1 MLERS
6 PTRFEMFAAQA
17 AACAMFLFGV
27 PTHAHAL
34 GREHLASQSRTD
46 SASPDPAKASTSS
59 RKWITHRIVPRE
71 TLDEIGKRYG
81 VSANEITAWNKKS
94 IQSGLKAGRTLRINA
109 RVVPPPRE
117 KITYVVQFG
126 DTWAEI
132 ATKYNVELGDLRAW
146 NTKVPKQFR
155 SGQKITVYTNPR
167 PRAVTQIAQAN
178 DPNVGQPMVPS
189 LPVFDVPAGGVSI
202 GKPTRGRLVNAVQL
216 PESDLYDVR
225 RPDEAWGSSHTVL
238 QVQTAIA
245 SFRQQAGYDGKIIIG
260 AISERNGGRFRPHR
274 SHQSGRDVD
283 IRLPKKRG
291 ADLKSDNPA
300 DIDWEM
306 SWKMIDAFID
316 TGEIE
321 YIFLD
326 YSRQKRLY
334 DAARRLGVPSSEL
347 AKAIQYPRS
356 RKTNNGIVRHAEGH
370 LVHVHVRVEC
380 PDDQAR
386 CETDR

>member
-1 MLERS
+1 M
-6 PTRFEMFAAQA
+6 
-17 AACAMFLFGV
+17 
-27 PTHAHAL
+27 
-34 GREHLASQSRTD
+34 
-46 SASPDPAKASTSS
+46 ST
-59 RKWITHRIVPRE
+59 
-71 TLDEIGKRYG
+71 G
-81 VSANEITAWNKKS
+81 S
-94 IQSGLKAGRTLRINA
+94 IQ
-109 RVVPPPRE
+109 
-117 KITYVVQFG
+117 
-126 DTWAEI
+126 
-132 ATKYNVELGDLRAW
+132 
-146 NTKVPKQFR
+146 R
-155 SGQKITVYTNPR
+155 S
-167 PRAVTQIAQAN
+167 
-178 DPNVGQPMVPS
+178 M
-189 LPVFDVPAGGVSI
+189 
-202 GKPTRGRLVNAVQL
+202 
-216 PESDLYDVR
+216 
-225 RPDEAWGSSHTVL
+225 
-238 QVQTAIA
+238 
-245 SFRQQAGYDGKIIIG
+245 
-260 AISERNGGRFRPHR
+260 PH
-274 SHQSGRDVD
+274 GE
-283 IRLPKKRG
+283 KKRG